1 VRITMSGLLGS
12 GGVLVGALMLSA
24 CATEKYV
31 NEQIAPVQAQVT
43 TIDGKVTTLEGQVND
58 HSTRLTKLDGQMTE
72 MQGSIEANG
81 KLAAGKFNYEVVSSD
96 ASTTFDTGKS
106 VLSQEDKDRLL
117 AMAQKLKTE
126 NKNVYLEIQGHA
138 DSVGSRES
146 NMDLGRNRAIVVG
159 RFLHDEGGIAL
170 NRMMIISWG
179 ESKPVAPAMKG
190 GNPANRC
197 VVIQVLQ

>member
-1 VRITMSGLLGS
+1 MSGLLGS
-12 GGVLVGALMLSA
+12 GAVLVGALMLSA
-24 CATEKYV
+24 CATEEYV
-31 NEQIAPVQAQVT
+31 NKQIAPVQAQAT
-43 TIDGKVTTLEGQVND
+43 ATDAKVTTLEGQVSD
-58 HSTRLTKLDGQMTE
+58 HSARLTKLDGQVTE
-72 MQGSIEANG
+72 MQGSIDANG
-81 KLAAGKFNYEVVSSD
+81 NLAAGKFNYEVVSTD
-96 ASTTFDTGKS
+96 ASTTFDTGKT
-106 VLSQEDKDRLL
+106 VLSQDDKDRLL
-117 AMAQKLKTE
+117 AMAQKLKAD

-138 DSVGSRES
+138 DSVGSKES

-179 ESKPVAPAMKG
+179 ESKPVAPVMKG